1 MILRTHRWSEMDKP
15 VVVMSVVVATVVAV
29 DVGMAAVANNN
40 YRMTW
45 NLVRE
50 KTYVRM
56 IGHLNCVRSNRHM

>member
-1 MILRTHRWSEMDKP
+1 M
-15 VVVMSVVVATVVAV
+15 VVMSVVVATVVAV